1 MIPWIGGKYRQS
13 KWIYETSIKNL
24 AENGN
29 IKTYVEPFSGAF
41 WNYLRTDIYKYVN
54 NIVYNDKNKFLVNL
68 FYTVKNKRSELL
80 EVTKNMK
87 PANNVE
93 FERNKEVVFKVA
105 NGDFE
110 IGNIEVAKSYAYA
123 QLHAYNGNTITPG
136 MKHSKDKK
144 KFGSFIR
151 KLDGTAQNVKNFFEK
166 MNSITSINNKDYK
179 EVIKE
184 NDNEDTLFYVD
195 PPYFN
200 KERFYGF
207 NDFNKKE
214 HIELAKILKNIKG
227 KFVLSYYYFNGIE
240 ELYPK
245 DKFYYFKKE
254 FTKTSS
260 KNADKGEEIIICNFN
275 PADYEIEV
283 ANNVEYKSKSK
294 SKKSKRIITKEKEVA
309 NSKTKKT
316 RKKRVSKTDKVI
328 KLLENLVD
336 KFNKIENRLDDI
348 EKEIID
354 IKKDIKELKENRKEI
369 KVANNIDYKKDE
381 IKVVN
386 ETKDINNNN
395 IEIKPANN
403 VNYKVNRNIE
413 TIKISTFNENKS
425 LIKDIINNNIEIRPV
440 NNVNYEPELI
450 VKVVNK
456 RDNKIYK
463 IYKNYLLNN
472 INNITIKLNKVLN
485 NNLYT
490 PNAPN
495 LIIS

>member
-1 MIPWIGGKYRQS
+1 MIPWIGGKYRQAG
-13 KWIYETSIKNL
+13 WIYETAIRGL
-24 AENGN
+24 LENGN

-54 NIVYNDKNKFLVNL
+54 NIVYNDKNKLLVNL
-68 FYTVKNKRSELL
+68 FYTVKNKRNELL
-80 EVTKNMK
+80 EVAKNMK

-93 FERNKEVVFKVA
+93 FERSKEVVFKVA
-105 NGDFE
+105 NSDFE

-123 QLHAYNGNTITPG
+123 QLHAYNGNKITPN
-136 MKHSKDKK
+136 MKPSKDKK

-151 KLDGTAQNVKNFFEK
+151 KLDGTAKNVKNFFEK

-200 KERFYGF
+200 KEKFYGF

-214 HIELAKILKNIKG
+214 HIELANILKNIKG
-227 KFVLSYYYFNGIE
+227 KFVLSYYWFDGIE

-245 DKFYYFKKE
+245 GKFYYFSKE

-260 KNADKGEEIIICNFN
+260 KNGSKGTEIIICNFN
-275 PADYEIEV
+275 PADYEIKV
-283 ANNVEYKSKSK
+283 ANNINYKSK
-294 SKKSKRIITKEKEVA
+294 SKKSKKIITKENKVA
-309 NSKTKKT
+309 NSTSKKT
-316 RKKRVSKTDKVI
+316 RKKRVSKTDKI
-328 KLLENLVD
+328 IELLENLVD
-336 KFNKIENRLDDI
+336 KFNKLENKLDEI
-348 EKEIID
+348 EKEVKE
-354 IKKDIKELKENRKEI
+354 IKKDIKELKDNRKVE
-369 KVANNIDYKKDE
+369 VANNIDYKKDE

-395 IEIKPANN
+395 IKIKPANN

-413 TIKISTFNENKS
+413 IKIGTFGKS

-440 NNVNYEPELI
+440 NNVNYEPKLI

-472 INNITIKLNKVLN
+472 INNITIKLNEILN

-490 PNAPN
+490 PNSPN